1 MLLSEKQYERPLK
14 AGLTHSVHVLART
27 SSSSACARRAWK
39 PLQQRGFGVP
49 WASPGALTARAAILA
64 HKKKRFC
71 AAILSSRPPLAFADS
86 RGKHAQGRLFA
97 AAVRDV
103 GAAHATETDRRFG
116 GERGVDGRA
125 LEAEAARD
133 DNLPRAAAPTPTSHW
148 PGP

>member
-1 MLLSEKQYERPLK
+1 MRQARVEAPATTRFRRSLGKSR
-14 AGLTHSVHVLART
+14 GSHSQSRD
-27 SSSSACARRAWK
+27 
-39 PLQQRGFGVP
+39 FGP
-49 WASPGALTARAAILA
+49 Q
-64 HKKKRFC
+64 KKKRFC
-71 AAILSSRPPLAFADS
+71 AAILSSRPPFAFADS

-97 AAVRDV
+97 VAVRDV